1 MRSSRF
7 IIVFAAGVAFSAAAA
22 LAAFA
27 QAAST
32 GGCADPLAV
41 IRAFYAANDARQS
54 DKSAGYL
61 APDVVF
67 DTWATG
73 VNGYIMAKR
82 HRVGRAALKDYLP
95 EARGVRHRLP
105 DSPPDGPIFHET
117 RLSVSGN
124 TVQFMLEPDRLR
136 PNGRPYNP
144 YSVEVVLE
152 GCRIKTLT
160 VIERVTWL

>member
-1 MRSSRF
+1 MRLTWL
-7 IIVFAAGVAFSAAAA
+7 IIVFTAAVAGAAC
-22 LAAFA
+22 A
-27 QAAST
+27 QAAGAQT
-32 GGCADPLAV
+32 AVGGCADLMAV
-41 IRAFYAANDARQS
+41 VRAFYAANDARQFN
-54 DKSAGYL
+54 KSAGFL
-61 APDVVF
+61 AEDVVF
-67 DTWATG
+67 DTYATG

-82 HRVGRAALKDYLP
+82 HRVGRAALRDYLP

-117 RLSVSGN
+117 RLSVNGN
-124 TVQFMLEPDRLR
+124 TVQFMLEPDRKR
-136 PNGRPYNP
+136 PNGRLYNP

>member
-1 MRSSRF
+1 MKWSRF
-7 IIVFAAGVAFSAAAA
+7 IIFVAAGVAFSAAAA
-22 LAAFA
+22 LTGGA
-27 QAAST
+27 QAAAA

-41 IRAFYAANDARQS
+41 VRAFYAANDAQQFN
-54 DKSAGYL
+54 KSAAFL
-61 APDVVF
+61 AEEVVF

-82 HRVGRAALKDYLP
+82 HRSGRAALRDYLP

-105 DSPPDGPIFHET
+105 DSLPDGPVFRET
-117 RLSVSGN
+117 KMSVKGN
-124 TVQFMLEPDRLR
+124 TVQFMLEPDRIR

-152 GCRIKTLT
+152 GCKIKTLT